1 MPHYRFV
8 IFGELSGYVR
18 LGAQPCAFEGTPS
31 AGWGVPPIP
40 WTNGATHDSA
50 SFCALPAPCSAC
62 KISTMRAFKRL
73 SYFFLPVP
81 FAAVAVA
88 EERTIRIGYAE
99 CVSATNYPA
108 PVTDKIS
115 QLKWYFAHASVG
127 ANMIDGITDLHAMDK
142 GRFSFQPVSATK
154 TPPATTQS
162 GAIYEHNRGNPG
174 WKAKF
179 DQFESCVSNGWHYP
193 AINLAMNKLCYI
205 DQHASFKYYL
215 HSMTN
220 LEAVFPETIF
230 VYTTMPL
237 MTDQDS
243 DNFLRNAFN
252 DRLREWTRQNG
263 RVLFDIADI
272 EAHDPNGKVC
282 TFQYRNKTC
291 QKLCDIYTRDGGH
304 LNEAGRQLVAKGF
317 YALAAALAEKER
329 AHALS
334 AER

>member
-1 MPHYRFV
+1 
-8 IFGELSGYVR
+8 
-18 LGAQPCAFEGTPS
+18 
-31 AGWGVPPIP
+31 
-40 WTNGATHDSA
+40 
-50 SFCALPAPCSAC
+50 
-62 KISTMRAFKRL
+62 MRAFKQL

-88 EERTIRIGYAE
+88 QERSIRIGYPE
-99 CVSATNYPA
+99 CAAATNYPK
-108 PVTDKIS
+108 VTAEKIS
-115 QLKWYFAHASVG
+115 KLKWYFAHASVG
-127 ANMIDGITDLHAMDK
+127 ANMMDGVVDLHGMDK
-142 GRFSFQPVSATK
+142 ATYPFESISGSK
-154 TPPATTQS
+154 TPPATTQT

-179 DQFESCVSNGWHYP
+179 DQFEAYVSNGWHYP
-193 AINLAMNKLCYI
+193 TINLAMNKLCYI

-220 LEAVFPETIF
+220 LEAAFPETVF

-237 MTDQDS
+237 MTDADS

-272 EAHDPNGKVC
+272 ETHDPNGKPC
-282 TFQYRNKTC
+282 TFQYRNKTY
-291 QKLCDIYTRDGGH
+291 QKLCDSYTKDGGH

-317 YALAAALAEKER
+317 SALAAAVVEKQR
-329 AHALS
+329 TPALS
-334 AER
+334 VER